1 MLKSLRD
8 TSSVGKR
15 VQPVATMSPFGP
27 VYVVPSKLPLTR
39 MLPEALEPVCGH
51 ALCNGTIRMRSADT
65 KQKSTSPRR
74 FCPVLPVLR
83 SIAGLGVPFYDDYTF
98 GIHPDL
104 TPAKCA
110 PAETPTPS
118 SSLARRRRS

>member
-8 TSSVGKR
+8 TWLVGKR

-51 ALCNGTIRMRSADT
+51 ALCNGTTRMRSADT

-98 GIHPDL
+98 GIDPDL

-110 PAETPTPS
+110 PAETAAQ
-118 SSLARRRRS
+118 ARADLRPRT